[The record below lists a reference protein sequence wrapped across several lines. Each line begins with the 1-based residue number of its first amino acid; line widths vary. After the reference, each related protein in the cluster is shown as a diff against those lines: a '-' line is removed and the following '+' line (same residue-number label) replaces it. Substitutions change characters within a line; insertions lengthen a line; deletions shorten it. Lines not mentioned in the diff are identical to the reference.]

1 MCLESILK
9 KLGCNKAFLKNGKLS
24 KSGNKTYNLLIDIIY
39 SLPFLTNKITVEQ
52 VDKIIDDLDKIEYEN
67 Y

>member
-1 MCLESILK
+1 MCLESILN
-9 KLGCNKAFLKNGKLS
+9 KLGCKKAFLKNGKLS
-24 KSGNKTYNLLIDIIY
+24 KSGNKAYNLFTNIIY

-52 VDKIIDDLDKIEYEN
+52 VDKIIDDLDKIEHEN